1 MTECMQTCEKLDKSR
16 GPNIKNVAEMKTFL
30 QKFADIV
37 FVPGTSKLF
46 PKALSAAWLAITD
59 ENEEDNWVDWYNGDS
74 VDILDGVNGQLGT
87 AHLEYIFIFQL
98 ITDRSSKIA
107 INHY

>member
-16 GPNIKNVAEMKTFL
+16 GPNIKNVAEMNAFL

-46 PKALSAAWLAITD
+46 PKALNAAWLAITD
-59 ENEEDNWVDWYNGDS
+59 ENEEDNWVDWYNGNN
-74 VDILDGVNGQLGT
+74 VDILEGVNGQLGT
-87 AHLEYIFIFQL
+87 AQHTLNTSLFFQL
-98 ITDRSSKIA
+98 
-107 INHY
+107 

>member
-1 MTECMQTCEKLDKSR
+1 
-16 GPNIKNVAEMKTFL
+16 MKTFL

-46 PKALSAAWLAITD
+46 PKALNAAWLAITD
-59 ENEEDNWVDWYNGDS
+59 ENEEDNWVDWYNGNN

-87 AHLEYIFIFQL
+87 YIHFFFQL
-98 ITDRSSKIA
+98 IREALQKCGFSGGGGWGLGSKF
-107 INHY
+107 HTF